1 MPAGQR
7 RRAVLLVEDDAVL
20 QGALARFLEL
30 SGFGVVAVATADEA
44 LAAWRT
50 RDLDGAI
57 VDLHLGQG
65 SGRDVVVAIPQPA
78 PVIIFSGAPEESGQ
92 LERLRPRTRLVPKP
106 HSLVLLIDTLKA
118 MLSAQP
124 GSAQTAP
131 PCRFRPAR

>member
-1 MPAGQR
+1 MPARQR
-7 RRAVLLVEDDAVL
+7 RRAVLLVEDDRVL

-30 SGFGVVAVATADEA
+30 NGFAVIAAATADEA

-50 RDLDGAI
+50 REVDGAI

-65 SGRDVVVAIPQPA
+65 SGRDVVVSIPQPV

-106 HSLVLLIDTLKA
+106 HSLVLLIDTLKG
-118 MLSAQP
+118 MLVPQPAPAASAVGCPP
-124 GSAQTAP
+124 G
-131 PCRFRPAR
+131 R

>member
-1 MPAGQR
+1 MSAHGP
-7 RRAVLLVEDDAVL
+7 RRAVLLVEDDTAL

-30 SGFGVVAVATADEA
+30 NDFAVIAVSTADEA

-50 RDLDGAI
+50 RDLAGAI

-65 SGRDVVVAIPQPA
+65 SGRDVVVAIPQPI

-106 HSLVLLIDTLKA
+106 HSLVLLIDTLKH
-118 MLSAQP
+118 MLVPQP
-124 GSAQTAP
+124 A
-131 PCRFRPAR
+131 